1 MGLTGSAPGWVEIHT
16 RVHGTKGA
24 PVTSRLDDPPV
35 RPGQT
40 TTQRLVLDVALA
52 PGDETAAL
60 RVLSLLARRRCRLH
74 RASFM
79 LEPGAGDSGLRLEL
93 AAPPGREA
101 TVVRWIAG
109 LVSVHGVERV
119 CA

>member
-1 MGLTGSAPGWVEIHT
+1 M
-16 RVHGTKGA
+16 
-24 PVTSRLDDPPV
+24 
-35 RPGQT
+35 QT
-40 TTQRLVLDVALA
+40 TIQTDLITPLA
-52 PGDETAAL
+52 AYLAL
-60 RVLSLLARRRCRLH
+60 RDHA
-74 RASFM
+74 RASFL